1 MNWPVLIIVGIIL
14 IALVVFLLWRNL
26 KDEKDFETQLKNDY
40 HKPKEQEGDIE
51 IDEVMK

>member
-1 MNWPVLIIVGIIL
+1 MNWSALILVGIAIIVL
-14 IALVVFLLWRNL
+14 IALLIWRNL

-40 HKPKEQEGDIE
+40 HKSKENDDIE